1 MRRRLLNPYGDRA
14 DMMSVE
20 AREATPKPSLPKN
33 TSLAALL
40 QLEGMVRAAR
50 TRQELQFLIVNKTR
64 RLIPYRQAVL
74 LIPPTPSS
82 QQYEVR
88 AVSSVPIVDRAAPLL
103 QWTERL
109 IQGLRKVPIDQ
120 EIRHVTETDSLPEL
134 QHDWKEFTA
143 GHGLWCPLK
152 HPDGQILGGLWL
164 TRDQPWSGHEVTIMQ
179 RLSEAYA
186 YAWRAVGP
194 SKNHRWRWG
203 LSRTTTWLLAATV
216 AGALA
221 IPVPMST
228 LAPAKIVAKDPMIVS
243 APIDGVIAEIVV
255 PPNSAVSKGDVLF
268 RYEDTTFRS
277 DYQVA
282 ERNLDIAM
290 AQYRRA
296 AQGAFVQADQKADV
310 PLLKAEVEL
319 RETERNYAYERLV
332 KVEVKAEQAGLL
344 LYTDKS
350 DWIGKPVVVG
360 QRIME
365 LANPQQLE
373 VRIDLP
379 VEDAIVL
386 REGASVALF
395 LNADPFS
402 RVPATV
408 SHASYHAEVL
418 PNNTLA
424 YRVTSQLTQGASEF
438 RIGWQGSAKIYGQQ
452 VSLFTYLFR
461 RPISAI
467 RPWIGL

>member
-1 MRRRLLNPYGDRA
+1 M
-14 DMMSVE
+14 
-20 AREATPKPSLPKN
+20 
-33 TSLAALL
+33 LAAEVKPHNPPTNTALSVLL
-40 QLEGMVRAAR
+40 QLEGMVRAAQ
-50 TRQELQFLIVNKTR
+50 TQQELQFFFVNETR
-64 RLIPYRQAVL
+64 RLVPYQQAIL
-74 LIPPTPSS
+74 LSPPTSS
-82 QQYEVR
+82 TSCYEVR
-88 AVSSVPIVDRAAPLL
+88 AASSVPVVDRTVPLM

-109 IQGLRKVPIDQ
+109 IRDLRKTSTGSDILYVTEGECPP
-120 EIRHVTETDSLPEL
+120 EIR
-134 QHDWKEFTA
+134 QDWKEFTP
-143 GHGLWCPLK
+143 GYGLWCPLK
-152 HPDGQILGGLWL
+152 HPDGQILCGLWL
-164 TRDQPWSGHEVTIMQ
+164 TRDQPWADHEVTVLQ

-194 SKNHRWRWG
+194 SNSRRWRWG
-203 LSRTTTWLLAATV
+203 LSRTMTWILAA
-216 AGALA
+216 ASLCALA

-228 LAPAKIVAKDPMIVS
+228 LAPAKIVAKDPLIVS
-243 APIDGVIAEIVV
+243 APIDGVIAEILVL
-255 PPNSAVSKGDVLF
+255 PNTVVSKGQVLF
-268 RYEDTTFRS
+268 KYEDTTFRS
-277 DYQVA
+277 EYDVA
-282 ERNLDIAM
+282 ERNLDVAV
-290 AQYRRA
+290 AQHRRA
-296 AQGAFVQADQKADV
+296 AQGSFVEAEQKADV

-319 RETERNYAYERLV
+319 RETERNYAHERLM

-365 LANPQQLE
+365 LANPQRLE

-379 VEDAIVL
+379 IEDAIVL
-386 REGASVALF
+386 REGASVTLF

-402 RVPATV
+402 SVPATV

-424 YRVTSQLTQGASEF
+424 YRVTAQLEQVSSEF
-438 RIGWQGSAKIYGQQ
+438 RIGWQGSAKIYGER
-452 VSLFTYLFR
+452 VLLFTYLFR

>member
-1 MRRRLLNPYGDRA
+1 MVVA
-14 DMMSVE
+14 EV
-20 AREATPKPSLPKN
+20 KPHSPPTN
-33 TSLAALL
+33 TALSALL
-40 QLEGMVRAAR
+40 QLEGMVRAAQ
-50 TRQELQFLIVNKTR
+50 TQEELQFFIVNETR
-64 RLIPYRQAVL
+64 RLVPYRQAIL
-74 LIPPTPSS
+74 LTPPTPSTQS
-82 QQYEVR
+82 YQVR
-88 AVSSVPIVDRAAPLL
+88 AASSVPVVDRTVPLM

-109 IQGLRKVPIDQ
+109 IRDLRQASTGADIL
-120 EIRHVTETDSLPEL
+120 HVTEAECPAEL
-134 QHDWKEFTA
+134 RPDWKEFTP
-143 GHGLWCPLK
+143 GYGLWCPLK
-152 HPDGQILGGLWL
+152 HPKGEILCGLWL
-164 TRDQPWSGHEVTIMQ
+164 TKDQPWTDHEVTVLQ

-194 SKNHRWRWG
+194 SNSRRWRWG
-203 LSRTTTWLLAATV
+203 LSRTTTWILAVV
-216 AGALA
+216 ALGALA

-228 LAPAKIVAKDPMIVS
+228 LAPAKIVAKDPLIVS
-243 APIDGVIAEIVV
+243 APIDGVIAEIPVLPNTVV
-255 PPNSAVSKGDVLF
+255 SEGQVLF
-268 RYEDTTFRS
+268 KYEDTTFRS
-277 DYQVA
+277 EYEIS
-282 ERNLDIAM
+282 ERNLDVAM

-296 AQGAFVQADQKADV
+296 AQGSFVEAAQKADV

-319 RETERNYAYERLV
+319 RETERTYARERLT

-344 LYTDKS
+344 VYTDKS

-386 REGASVALF
+386 REGASVTLF
-395 LNADPFS
+395 LNANPFS
-402 RVPATV
+402 SVPATV

-424 YRVTSQLTQGASEF
+424 YRVTAQLEQGSSEL
-438 RIGWQGSAKIYGQQ
+438 RIGWQGSAKIYGER
-452 VSLFTYLFR
+452 VALFTYLFR

>member
-1 MRRRLLNPYGDRA
+1 MNCHA
-14 DMMSVE
+14 DMATAE
-20 AREATPKPSLPKN
+20 AIPHSLPPRN
-33 TSLAALL
+33 TSFTMLL

-50 TRQELQFLIVNKTR
+50 TLQELQFFFVNETR
-64 RLIPYRQAVL
+64 RLVPYRQAIL
-74 LIPPTPSS
+74 LIPPMPSS
-82 QQYEVR
+82 QRYEVR
-88 AVSSVPIVDRAAPLL
+88 AASSVPVVDRATPLM

-109 IQGLRKVPIDQ
+109 IQELR
-120 EIRHVTETDSLPEL
+120 EISAGPDIRQVSQLDCPVEL
-134 QHDWKEFTA
+134 RPDWKEFTP

-152 HPDGQILGGLWL
+152 HPDGQLLGGLWL
-164 TRDQPWSGHEVTIMQ
+164 TRDQPWADHEVTVLQ
-179 RLSEAYA
+179 RISDAYA

-194 SKNHRWRWG
+194 SSSLQWRWG
-203 LSRTTTWLLAATV
+203 ISRTVTWMIVTAVL
-216 AGALA
+216 GALA

-228 LAPAKIVAKDPMIVS
+228 LAPAKIVAKDPVIVS
-243 APIDGVIAEIVV
+243 APIDGVISEILVTPNTVV
-255 PPNSAVSKGDVLF
+255 SAGDVLF

-277 DYQVA
+277 EYQVA
-282 ERNLDIAM
+282 ERNLDVAI

-296 AQGAFVQADQKADV
+296 TQGSFVEAEQKADV
-310 PLLKAEVEL
+310 PQLKAEVEL
-319 RETERNYAYERLV
+319 RETERNYMYERLA

-365 LANPQQLE
+365 LADPQRLE

-386 REGASVALF
+386 REGASVKLF

-402 RVPATV
+402 SVPATV

-418 PNNTLA
+418 PNNILA
-424 YRVTSQLTQGASEF
+424 YRVTAQLERGASEF
-438 RIGWQGSAKIYGQQ
+438 RIGWQGSAKIYGER
-452 VSLFTYLFR
+452 VALFTYLFR
-461 RPISAI
+461 RPISAF

>member
-1 MRRRLLNPYGDRA
+1 M
-14 DMMSVE
+14 V
-20 AREATPKPSLPKN
+20 ATEVTPTSPPQRN
-33 TSLAALL
+33 TSFTMLL

-50 TRQELQFLIVNKTR
+50 TQQELQFFFVNETR
-64 RLIPYRQAVL
+64 RLVPYRQAIL
-74 LIPPTPSS
+74 LIPPTPSTQS
-82 QQYEVR
+82 YEVR
-88 AVSSVPIVDRAAPLL
+88 AASSVPVMDRTVPLM

-109 IQGLRKVPIDQ
+109 IGKLRKISTGP
-120 EIRHVTETDSLPEL
+120 EISHVTEEDCPEEL
-134 QHDWKEFTA
+134 RPDWKEFTLE
-143 GHGLWCPLK
+143 HGLWCPLK
-152 HPDGQILGGLWL
+152 HPGGQIIGGLWL
-164 TRDQPWSGHEVTIMQ
+164 TRDEPWVDHEVTVLQ
-179 RLSEAYA
+179 RLGDAYA
-186 YAWRAVGP
+186 YAWCAVGP
-194 SKNHRWRWG
+194 SNARRWRWG
-203 LSRTTTWLLAATV
+203 LSRTMTWILAV
-216 AGALA
+216 VMLSALA

-228 LAPAKIVAKDPMIVS
+228 LAPAKIVAKDSSIVS
-243 APIDGVIAEIVV
+243 APIDGVIAEILVLPNTVV
-255 PPNSAVSKGDVLF
+255 PKGQVLF
-268 RYEDTTFRS
+268 KYEDTTFRS
-277 DYQVA
+277 EYEVA
-282 ERNLDIAM
+282 ERNLDVGM

-296 AQGAFVQADQKADV
+296 VQGSFVDAEQKSEV

-319 RETERNYAYERLV
+319 RETERNYTHERLA
-332 KVEVKAEQAGLL
+332 KVEVKAEQSGLL

-395 LNADPFS
+395 LNANPFS
-402 RVPATV
+402 SVPATV

-418 PNNTLA
+418 PNNILA
-424 YRVTSQLTQGASEF
+424 YRVTAQLGQGASEF
-438 RIGWQGSAKIYGQQ
+438 RIGWQGSAKIYGET
-452 VSLFTYLFR
+452 VTLFTYLFR

>member
-1 MRRRLLNPYGDRA
+1 MIAAEVKPHNPPTNQA
-14 DMMSVE
+14 LSV
-20 AREATPKPSLPKN
+20 
-33 TSLAALL
+33 LL
-40 QLEGMVRAAR
+40 QLEGMVRAAQ
-50 TRQELQFLIVNKTR
+50 TQQELQFFFVNETR
-64 RLIPYRQAVL
+64 RLVPYRQAMFL
-74 LIPPTPSS
+74 TPPTSS
-82 QQYEVR
+82 AQSYQ
-88 AVSSVPIVDRAAPLL
+88 ALAASSVPVVDRTVPLM

-109 IQGLRKVPIDQ
+109 IQNLRKASSGQDICH
-120 EIRHVTETDSLPEL
+120 ITEAECPAEL
-134 QHDWKEFTA
+134 RTDWKEFTP
-143 GHGLWCPLK
+143 GYGLWCPLK
-152 HPDGQILGGLWL
+152 HPGGQIIGGLWL
-164 TRDQPWSGHEVTIMQ
+164 TQDHPWADHEATVLQ

-186 YAWRAVGP
+186 YAWRAVG
-194 SKNHRWRWG
+194 SSNSRRWRWG
-203 LSRTTTWLLAATV
+203 LSRTTMWILAV
-216 AGALA
+216 AMLGALA

-228 LAPAKIVAKDPMIVS
+228 LAPAKIVAKDSLIVS
-243 APIDGVIAEIVV
+243 APIDGVIAEILVLPNTVV
-255 PPNSAVSKGDVLF
+255 SEGQVLF
-268 RYEDTTFRS
+268 KYEDTTFRS
-277 DYQVA
+277 EYEVA
-282 ERNLDIAM
+282 ERSLDVAM

-296 AQGAFVQADQKADV
+296 AQGSFGDAEQKADV

-319 RETERNYAYERLV
+319 RETERNYAHERLT

-386 REGASVALF
+386 REGASATLF
-395 LNADPFS
+395 LNANPFS
-402 RVPATV
+402 SVPATI

-424 YRVTSQLTQGASEF
+424 YRVTAQLEQGSSEF
-438 RIGWQGSAKIYGQQ
+438 RIGWQGSAKIYGEQ
-452 VSLFTYLFR
+452 VMLFTYLFR

-467 RPWIGL
+467 RPWIGV

>member
-1 MRRRLLNPYGDRA
+1 MLATEVKPHNPPTNTA
-14 DMMSVE
+14 LSV
-20 AREATPKPSLPKN
+20 
-33 TSLAALL
+33 LL
-40 QLEGMVRAAR
+40 QLEGMVRAAQ
-50 TRQELQFLIVNKTR
+50 TQQELQFFFVNETR
-64 RLIPYRQAVL
+64 RLVPYQQAIL
-74 LIPPTPSS
+74 LSPPTSS
-82 QQYEVR
+82 TSCYEVR
-88 AVSSVPIVDRAAPLL
+88 AASSVPVVDRTVPLM

-109 IQGLRKVPIDQ
+109 IRDLRKTSTGSDILY
-120 EIRHVTETDSLPEL
+120 VTEGECPPDIR
-134 QHDWKEFTA
+134 QDWKEFTP
-143 GHGLWCPLK
+143 GYGLWCPLK
-152 HPDGQILGGLWL
+152 HPDGQILCGLWL
-164 TRDQPWSGHEVTIMQ
+164 TRDQPWVDHEVTVLQ

-194 SKNHRWRWG
+194 SNSRRWRWG
-203 LSRTTTWLLAATV
+203 LSRTMTWILAA
-216 AGALA
+216 ASLCALA

-228 LAPAKIVAKDPMIVS
+228 LAPAKIVAKDPLIVS
-243 APIDGVIAEIVV
+243 APIDGVIAEILVL
-255 PPNSAVSKGDVLF
+255 PNTVVSKGQVLF
-268 RYEDTTFRS
+268 KYEDTTFRS
-277 DYQVA
+277 EYDVA
-282 ERNLDIAM
+282 ERNLDVAV
-290 AQYRRA
+290 AQHRRA
-296 AQGAFVQADQKADV
+296 AQGSFVEAEQKADV

-319 RETERNYAYERLV
+319 RETERNYAHERLM

-365 LANPQQLE
+365 LANPQRLE

-379 VEDAIVL
+379 IEDAIVL
-386 REGASVALF
+386 REGASVTLF

-402 RVPATV
+402 SVPATV

-424 YRVTSQLTQGASEF
+424 YRVTAQLEQVSSEF
-438 RIGWQGSAKIYGQQ
+438 RIGWQGSAKIYGER
-452 VSLFTYLFR
+452 VLLFTYLFR

>member
-1 MRRRLLNPYGDRA
+1 MIAAGVKPHSPPTNQVL
-14 DMMSVE
+14 SV
-20 AREATPKPSLPKN
+20 
-33 TSLAALL
+33 LL
-40 QLEGMVRAAR
+40 QLEGMIRAAQ
-50 TRQELQFLIVNKTR
+50 TQQELQFFFVNETR
-64 RLIPYRQAVL
+64 RLVPYRQAML
-74 LIPPTPSS
+74 LTPPTSS
-82 QQYEVR
+82 TQSYQVR
-88 AVSSVPIVDRAAPLL
+88 AASSVPVVHRTVPLM

-109 IQGLRKVPIDQ
+109 IQNLRTASKGPDILHMM
-120 EIRHVTETDSLPEL
+120 EAECPAEFRP
-134 QHDWKEFTA
+134 DWKEFTP
-143 GHGLWCPLK
+143 GYGLWCPLK
-152 HPDGQILGGLWL
+152 HPGGQILGGLWL
-164 TRDQPWSGHEVTIMQ
+164 TRDQPWADHETTVLQ

-186 YAWRAVGP
+186 YAWRAVDR
-194 SKNHRWRWG
+194 STSRRWRWG
-203 LSRTTTWLLAATV
+203 LSRTTVWILAA
-216 AGALA
+216 AALGALA

-228 LAPAKIVAKDPMIVS
+228 LAPAKIVAKNPLIVS
-243 APIDGVIAEIVV
+243 APIDGVITKILVLPNTIV
-255 PPNSAVSKGDVLF
+255 SEGQVLF
-268 RYEDTTFRS
+268 TFEDTTFRS
-277 DYQVA
+277 EYEVA
-282 ERNLDIAM
+282 ERNLDVAM

-296 AQGAFVQADQKADV
+296 AQGSFGDAEQKADV

-319 RETERNYAYERLV
+319 RETERNYAHERLA
-332 KVEVKAEQAGLL
+332 KIEVKAEQAGLL

-386 REGASVALF
+386 REGASATLF

-402 RVPATV
+402 SVPATV

-424 YRVTSQLTQGASEF
+424 YRVTAQLEQGSSEF
-438 RIGWQGSAKIYGQQ
+438 RIGWQGSAKIYGEQ
-452 VSLFTYLFR
+452 VMLFTYLFR
-461 RPISAI
+461 RPISAV

>member
-1 MRRRLLNPYGDRA
+1 MIA
-14 DMMSVE
+14 AEV
-20 AREATPKPSLPKN
+20 KPNSPPPN
-33 TSLAALL
+33 TALSMLL
-40 QLEGMVRAAR
+40 QLEGMVRAAQ
-50 TRQELQFLIVNKTR
+50 TQQELQFFFVNETR
-64 RLIPYRQAVL
+64 RLVPYQQAIL
-74 LIPPTPSS
+74 MIPPTLSTQS
-82 QQYEVR
+82 YQVR
-88 AVSSVPIVDRAAPLL
+88 AASSVPVVDRTVPLM

-109 IQGLRKVPIDQ
+109 IRDLCKTSTGPD
-120 EIRHVTETDSLPEL
+120 IRHVTEADCPAGFIP
-134 QHDWKEFTA
+134 DWKEFTP
-143 GHGLWCPLK
+143 GYGLWCPLK
-152 HPDGQILGGLWL
+152 HPGDQILGGLWL
-164 TRDQPWSGHEVTIMQ
+164 TRDQPWTDHEVTVLQ

-194 SKNHRWRWG
+194 SNSRRWQWG
-203 LSRTTTWLLAATV
+203 LSRTTTWILAAATMGV
-216 AGALA
+216 LA

-228 LAPAKIVAKDPMIVS
+228 LAPAKIVAKDPLIVN
-243 APIDGVIAEIVV
+243 APIDGVIAEILVLPNTVV
-255 PPNSAVSKGDVLF
+255 SEGQVLF
-268 RYEDTTFRS
+268 KYEDTTFRNEY
-277 DYQVA
+277 DVA
-282 ERNLDIAM
+282 ARNLDVAM

-296 AQGAFVQADQKADV
+296 AQGSFVEAAQKADV

-319 RETERNYAYERLV
+319 RETERNYAHERLT

-350 DWIGKPVVVG
+350 DWVGKPVVVG

-386 REGASVALF
+386 REGASVTLF
-395 LNADPFS
+395 LNANPFS
-402 RVPATV
+402 SVPAMV

-424 YRVTSQLTQGASEF
+424 YRVTAQLEQVSSEF
-438 RIGWQGSAKIYGQQ
+438 RIGWQGSAKIYGER
-452 VSLFTYLFR
+452 VTLFTYLFR

>member
-1 MRRRLLNPYGDRA
+1 MVTA
-14 DMMSVE
+14 
-20 AREATPKPSLPKN
+20 EATPHSTLPKN
-33 TSLAALL
+33 TPWATLL
-40 QLEGMVRAAR
+40 QLERMVRAAA
-50 TRQELQFLIVNKTR
+50 TQQELHFLIVNETR
-64 RLIPYRQAVL
+64 RLVSYRQAVL
-74 LIPPTPSS
+74 LIPSS
-82 QQYEVR
+82 AAASKYEVR
-88 AVSSVPIVDRAAPLL
+88 AASSVPVVDRTVPFM

-109 IQGLRKVPIDQ
+109 IQRLRETSKSHD
-120 EIRHVTETDSLPEL
+120 IRQVEGADCSPEL
-134 QHDWKEFTA
+134 QSEWTEFTL
-143 GHGLWCPLK
+143 GHGLWCPLT
-152 HPDGQILGGLWL
+152 HPDGQMLGGLWF
-164 TRDQPWSGHEVTIMQ
+164 TRDQPWPEREVTVLQ

-194 SKNHRWRWG
+194 STSHRWRWG
-203 LSRTTTWLLAATV
+203 VSRTTTWLLATAMV
-216 AGALA
+216 GALA

-228 LAPAKIVAKDPMIVS
+228 LAPAKIVAKDPVIVS

-277 DYQVA
+277 EYQIA
-282 ERNLDIAM
+282 ERNLDVAM

-296 AQGAFVQADQKADV
+296 SQGSFVEADQKADV
-310 PLLKAEVEL
+310 PFLKAEVEL
-319 RETERNYAYERLV
+319 RETERNYAYERLA
-332 KVEVKAEQAGLL
+332 KVEVKAEQAGLV

-350 DWIGKPVVVG
+350 DWIGRPVVVG

-386 REGASVALF
+386 REGALVALF

-402 RVPATV
+402 SVSATV

-424 YRVTSQLTQGASEF
+424 YRVTAELGQGASEF

-452 VSLFTYLFR
+452 VTLFTYLFR
-461 RPISAI
+461 RPISAL

>member
-1 MRRRLLNPYGDRA
+1 MVA
-14 DMMSVE
+14 T
-20 AREATPKPSLPKN
+20 EATPTSPPQRN
-33 TSLAALL
+33 TSFTMLL

-50 TRQELQFLIVNKTR
+50 TQQELQFFFVNETR
-64 RLIPYRQAVL
+64 RLVPYRQAIL
-74 LIPPTPSS
+74 LTPPTPSTQS
-82 QQYEVR
+82 YEAR
-88 AVSSVPIVDRAAPLL
+88 AASSVPLMDRTVPLM

-109 IQGLRKVPIDQ
+109 IRELREFSTGPD
-120 EIRHVTETDSLPEL
+120 IRPVAEDDCPDEL
-134 QHDWKEFTA
+134 KPDWKEFTP

-152 HPDGQILGGLWL
+152 HPTGQIIGGLWL
-164 TRDQPWSGHEVTIMQ
+164 TRDEPWADHEVTVIQ
-179 RLSEAYA
+179 RLGDAYA
-186 YAWRAVGP
+186 YAWLAVGP
-194 SKNHRWRWG
+194 SKGRQWRWG
-203 LSRTTTWLLAATV
+203 LSRTMTWILAALTLS
-216 AGALA
+216 ALA

-228 LAPAKIVAKDPMIVS
+228 LAPAKIVAKDPSIVT
-243 APIDGVIAEIVV
+243 APIDGVIAEIFVL
-255 PPNSAVSKGDVLF
+255 PNTVVSKGQVLF
-268 RYEDTTFRS
+268 KYEDTTFRS
-277 DYQVA
+277 EYEVA
-282 ERNLDIAM
+282 ERNLDVGM

-296 AQGAFVQADQKADV
+296 VQGSFVDAEQKSEV

-319 RETERNYAYERLV
+319 RETERNYTHERLA

-395 LNADPFS
+395 LNANPFS
-402 RVPATV
+402 SVPATV

-424 YRVTSQLTQGASEF
+424 YRVTAQIGQGASEF
-438 RIGWQGSAKIYGQQ
+438 RIGWQGSAKIYGET

-467 RPWIGL
+467 RPWVGL

>member
-1 MRRRLLNPYGDRA
+1 MVAAEVKPHGPLTNTALSMLLR
-14 DMMSVE
+14 
-20 AREATPKPSLPKN
+20 
-33 TSLAALL
+33 
-40 QLEGMVRAAR
+40 LEGMIRAAQ
-50 TRQELQFLIVNKTR
+50 TQQELQFFFVNETR
-64 RLIPYRQAVL
+64 RLVPYRQAIL
-74 LIPPTPSS
+74 LTPPTPSTQS
-82 QQYEVR
+82 YQVQ
-88 AVSSVPIVDRAAPLL
+88 AASSVPVVDRTVPLM

-109 IQGLRKVPIDQ
+109 VRDLRKISTGPD
-120 EIRHVTETDSLPEL
+120 IRHVTEAECPAEL
-134 QHDWKEFTA
+134 RPDWKEFTL

-152 HPDGQILGGLWL
+152 HSGGQILGGLWL
-164 TRDQPWSGHEVTIMQ
+164 THDQPWPDHEVTVLQ

-194 SKNHRWRWG
+194 SNSRRWRWG
-203 LSRTTTWLLAATV
+203 LSRTTTWILAVATL
-216 AGALA
+216 GALA
-221 IPVPMST
+221 IPVPMSA
-228 LAPAKIVAKDPMIVS
+228 LAPAKIVAKDPLVVS
-243 APIDGVIAEIVV
+243 APIDGVIAEILVL
-255 PPNSAVSKGDVLF
+255 PDTAVSEGQVLF
-268 RYEDTTFRS
+268 TYEDTTLRS
-277 DYQVA
+277 EYEVA
-282 ERNLDIAM
+282 ERNLDVAM

-296 AQGAFVQADQKADV
+296 AQGSFVEAEQKADV

-319 RETERNYAYERLV
+319 RETERNYAHERLTQV
-332 KVEVKAEQAGLL
+332 KVKAEQAGLL

-386 REGASVALF
+386 REGASVTLF
-395 LNADPFS
+395 LNANPFS
-402 RVPATV
+402 SVPATV

-418 PNNTLA
+418 PNSKLA
-424 YRVTSQLTQGASEF
+424 YRVTAQLGQGASEF
-438 RIGWQGSAKIYGQQ
+438 RIGWQGNAKIYGEQ
-452 VSLFTYLFR
+452 VTLFTYLFR

>member
-1 MRRRLLNPYGDRA
+1 MIAAEVKFHSP
-14 DMMSVE
+14 
-20 AREATPKPSLPKN
+20 PPSTAL
-33 TSLAALL
+33 SMLL
-40 QLEGMVRAAR
+40 QLEGMVRAAQ
-50 TRQELQFLIVNKTR
+50 TQQELQFFFVNETR
-64 RLIPYRQAVL
+64 RLVPYQQAIL
-74 LIPPTPSS
+74 LTPSTPS
-82 QQYEVR
+82 TQSYQVR
-88 AVSSVPIVDRAAPLL
+88 AASSVPVVDRTVPLM

-109 IQGLRKVPIDQ
+109 IRDLCKTSTSPD
-120 EIRHVTETDSLPEL
+120 IRHVTEADGPGGLIP
-134 QHDWKEFTA
+134 DWKEFTPDY
-143 GHGLWCPLK
+143 GLWCPLK
-152 HPDGQILGGLWL
+152 HPGGQMLGGLWL
-164 TRDQPWSGHEVTIMQ
+164 TRDQPWADHEVTVLQ

-194 SKNHRWRWG
+194 SNSRRWRWG
-203 LSRTTTWLLAATV
+203 LSRTTTWILAVATMGV
-216 AGALA
+216 LA

-228 LAPAKIVAKDPMIVS
+228 LAPAKIVAKDPLIVN
-243 APIDGVIAEIVV
+243 APIDGVIADILVLPNTVV
-255 PPNSAVSKGDVLF
+255 SEGQLLF
-268 RYEDTTFRS
+268 KYEDTTFRS
-277 DYQVA
+277 EYDIA
-282 ERNLDIAM
+282 ERNLDVAM

-296 AQGAFVQADQKADV
+296 AQGSFVEAAQKADV

-319 RETERNYAYERLV
+319 RETERDYAHERLT

-350 DWIGKPVVVG
+350 DWVGKPVVVG

-386 REGASVALF
+386 REDASVTLF
-395 LNADPFS
+395 LNANPFS
-402 RVPATV
+402 SVPATV

-424 YRVTSQLTQGASEF
+424 YRVTAQLEQGSSEF
-438 RIGWQGSAKIYGQQ
+438 RIGWQGSAKIYGER
-452 VSLFTYLFR
+452 VMLFTYLFR